1 MSEKRKDAKGQVLR
15 TEESQRKDLIYLC
28 QYTDI
33 REKRQTIDS
42 SDLKE
47 LREKEQKI
55 QASQQWII
63 KLCQDGRGYST
74 ITSLSR
80 SGAESIV
87 IYAGNGPRTKI

>member
-55 QASQQWII
+55 QASQRWDQ
-63 KLCQDGRGYST
+63 LCGWTGHRDC
-74 ITSLSR
+74 
-80 SGAESIV
+80 
-87 IYAGNGPRTKI
+87 AGGPLH